1 VAQSQAEHARRVVG
15 YYRSPESR
23 LAYRLLLGGTKHFG
37 YYPEG
42 AGRLSMAAAMR
53 LMEDKLGQTLGL
65 PPGSRVLDAGC
76 GEGDVAVRLRTRFG
90 LEVDGVDL
98 LEPNLRRARAKSARL
113 GLSDSLR
120 FHRLDYGDLAFGDQR
135 FDGAYTMETLVHA
148 YDHRR
153 ALRELRRVLKP
164 GGTLALFEYSVPP
177 RARMTAEQREAFDFV
192 VERSAMRSLPAF
204 VHGAFPAI
212 LGEAGFE
219 VVAIEDVTERIWP
232 MLRRLARICALPAA
246 AGRLLRARGAVLNC
260 TALVE
265 GNRHREGW
273 RYNVV
278 RARRA
283 GAG

>member
-1 VAQSQAEHARRVVG
+1 MADPGADHARRVVG
-15 YYRSPESR
+15 YYRSPKSR

-42 AGRLSMAAAMR
+42 SGRLSMAAAMR
-53 LMEDKLGQTLGL
+53 RMEDKLGQTLAL

-76 GEGDVAVRLRTRFG
+76 GEGDVAIRLHTCFG

-98 LEPNLRRARAKSARL
+98 LEPNLRRARAKAARL
-113 GLSDSLR
+113 GVAGSVR
-120 FHRLDYGDLAFGDQR
+120 FHRLDYTDLPFPDR
-135 FDGAYTMETLVHA
+135 SFDGASTMETLVHA
-148 YDHRR
+148 FDHRQ

-177 RARMTAEQREAFDFV
+177 RSQMTAEQREAFGFV
-192 VERSAMRSLPAF
+192 VERSAMGSLPSF

-212 LGEAGFE
+212 LDQAGFE
-219 VVAIEDVTERIWP
+219 AVVVEDVTERIWP

-246 AGRLLRARGAVLNC
+246 AGRLLGARAALLNC

-265 GNRHREGW
+265 GHRHREGW

-283 GAG
+283 R

>member
-1 VAQSQAEHARRVVG
+1 VAQPQAEHARRVVG

-42 AGRLSMAAAMR
+42 GGRLSMAAAMR
-53 LMEDKLGQTLGL
+53 RMEDKLGQTLAL
-65 PPGSRVLDAGC
+65 PPGARVLDAGC
-76 GEGDVAVRLRTRFG
+76 GEGDVAIRLGTRFG

-98 LEPNLRRARAKSARL
+98 LEANLRRARAKAARL
-113 GLSDSLR
+113 GLSASLR
-120 FHRLDYGDLAFGDQR
+120 FHRLDYGDLALPDEL

-148 YDHRR
+148 FDHRR
-153 ALRELRRVLKP
+153 ALAELRRVLKP
-164 GGTLALFEYSVPP
+164 GGTLSLFEYSVPP
-177 RARMTAEQREAFDFV
+177 RSQMTAEQREAFEFV

-212 LGEAGFE
+212 LDEAGLE
-219 VVAIEDVTERIWP
+219 VVAVEDVTERIWP

-246 AGRLLRARGAVLNC
+246 AGRLLRGRAAVLNC

-265 GNRHREGW
+265 GYRHREGW
-273 RYNVV
+273 RYKVV

-283 GAG
+283 R

>member
-1 VAQSQAEHARRVVG
+1 VAQPQAEHARRVVG

-42 AGRLSMAAAMR
+42 GGRLSMAAAMR
-53 LMEDKLGQTLGL
+53 RMEDKLGQTLAL
-65 PPGSRVLDAGC
+65 PPGARVLDAGC
-76 GEGDVAVRLRTRFG
+76 GEGDVAIRLGTRFG

-98 LEPNLRRARAKSARL
+98 LEANLRRARAKAARL
-113 GLSDSLR
+113 GLSASLR
-120 FHRLDYGDLAFGDQR
+120 FHRLDYGDLALPDEL

-148 YDHRR
+148 FDHRR
-153 ALRELRRVLKP
+153 ALAELRRVLKP
-164 GGTLALFEYSVPP
+164 GGTLSLFEYSVPP
-177 RARMTAEQREAFDFV
+177 RSQMTAEQREAFEFV

-212 LGEAGFE
+212 LDEAGLE
-219 VVAIEDVTERIWP
+219 VVAVEDVTERIWP

-246 AGRLLRARGAVLNC
+246 AGRLPRARAAVLNC

-265 GNRHREGW
+265 GYRHREGW

-283 GAG
+283 R

>member
-1 VAQSQAEHARRVVG
+1 VAQPQAEHARRVVG

-42 AGRLSMAAAMR
+42 AGRLSMTVAMR
-53 LMEDKLGQTLGL
+53 RMEDELGRTLAL

-76 GEGDVAVRLRTRFG
+76 GEGDVAIRLGTRFG

-98 LEPNLRRARAKSARL
+98 LEANLRRARARAARL
-113 GLSDSLR
+113 GLAGSLR
-120 FHRLDYGDLAFGDQR
+120 FHRRDYGDLPFADHS

-148 YDHRR
+148 FDHRQ
-153 ALRELRRVLKP
+153 ALLELRRVLRP

-177 RARMTAEQREAFDFV
+177 RSQMTAGQREAFDFV

-212 LGEAGFE
+212 LEEAGLE
-219 VVAIEDVTERIWP
+219 VVAVEDVSERVWP

-246 AGRLLRARGAVLNC
+246 AGRLLRARAAVLNC

-265 GNRHREGW
+265 GYRHREGW

-283 GAG
+283 R

>member
-1 VAQSQAEHARRVVG
+1 VAQPQAEHARRVVG

-42 AGRLSMAAAMR
+42 GGRLSMAAAMR
-53 LMEDKLGQTLGL
+53 RMEDKLGQTLAL
-65 PPGSRVLDAGC
+65 PPGARVLDAGC
-76 GEGDVAVRLRTRFG
+76 GEGDVAIRLGTRFG

-98 LEPNLRRARAKSARL
+98 LEANLRRARAKAARL
-113 GLSDSLR
+113 GLSASLR
-120 FHRLDYGDLAFGDQR
+120 FHRLDYGDLALPDEL

-148 YDHRR
+148 FDHRR
-153 ALRELRRVLKP
+153 ALAELRRVLKP
-164 GGTLALFEYSVPP
+164 GGALSLFEYSVPP
-177 RARMTAEQREAFDFV
+177 RSQMTAEQREAFEFV

-212 LGEAGFE
+212 LDEAGLE
-219 VVAIEDVTERIWP
+219 VVAVEDVTERIWP

-246 AGRLLRARGAVLNC
+246 AGRLLRARAAVLNC

-265 GNRHREGW
+265 GYRHREGW

-283 GAG
+283 R

>member
-1 VAQSQAEHARRVVG
+1 VAQPQAEHARRVVG

-42 AGRLSMAAAMR
+42 GGRLSMAAAMR
-53 LMEDKLGQTLGL
+53 RMEDKLGQTLAL
-65 PPGSRVLDAGC
+65 PPGARVLDAGC
-76 GEGDVAVRLRTRFG
+76 GEGDVAIRLGTRFG

-98 LEPNLRRARAKSARL
+98 LEANLRRARAKAARL
-113 GLSDSLR
+113 GLSASLR
-120 FHRLDYGDLAFGDQR
+120 FHRLDYGDLALPDEL

-148 YDHRR
+148 FDHRR
-153 ALRELRRVLKP
+153 ALAELRRVLKP
-164 GGTLALFEYSVPP
+164 GGTLSLFEYSVPP
-177 RARMTAEQREAFDFV
+177 RSQMTAEQREAFEFV

-212 LGEAGFE
+212 LDEAGLE
-219 VVAIEDVTERIWP
+219 VVAVEDVTERIWP

-246 AGRLLRARGAVLNC
+246 AGRLLRARAAVLNC

-265 GNRHREGW
+265 GYRHREGW

-283 GAG
+283 R